1 MFNRLLDY
9 LTVMA
14 AYVPSGTDGGNRP
27 GATVQL
33 LFLKCDPWAVVD
45 HSYLASAKLV
55 SDFAFSFHGF
65 GSDRL
70 TRATTKIGLKRV
82 MV

>member
-33 LFLKCDPWAVVD
+33 LFLKCDPWAVGD
-45 HSYLASAKLV
+45 LS
-55 SDFAFSFHGF
+55 
-65 GSDRL
+65 
-70 TRATTKIGLKRV
+70 
-82 MV
+82 